1 MKRVSV
7 LLSVFLVAGCVAPEP
22 LRVQPAQES
31 FSLHDGKTCKQM
43 EQEYRLELARREV
56 FTDLQEKKVEDEG
69 RAHTMLA
76 VYSIPTLG
84 LSFLPGIL
92 EFVDGDY
99 KDELAEAKG
108 AVISLEEV
116 MFRDG
121 CEVGS

>member
-1 MKRVSV
+1 MKQICV

-22 LRVQPAQES
+22 LRIKPTQES
-31 FSLHDGKTCKQM
+31 FHQHDGKTCEQM
-43 EQEYRLELARREV
+43 EKEYRLELVRREV
-56 FTDLQEKKVEDEG
+56 FTDLQSKKVEDED
-69 RAHTMLA
+69 RASAMLA

-92 EFVDGDY
+92 EFADGDY
-99 KDELAEAKG
+99 KDELAKAKG

-121 CEVGS
+121 CEISS